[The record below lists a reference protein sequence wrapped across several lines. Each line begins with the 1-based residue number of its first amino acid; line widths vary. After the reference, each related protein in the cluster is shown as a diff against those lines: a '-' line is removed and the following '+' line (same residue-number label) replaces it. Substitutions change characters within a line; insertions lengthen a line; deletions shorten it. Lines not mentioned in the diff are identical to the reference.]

1 MFEGKNF
8 IDILN
13 MGGWTL
19 FVLLGASILSKTVI
33 CFKSVEFWTKS
44 KVTR

>member
-1 MFEGKNF
+1 MFEGKSF

-19 FVLLGASILSKTVI
+19 FVL
-33 CFKSVEFWTKS
+33 FFWELQS
-44 KVTR
+44 FQ